1 MREAQDLSQILLRDT
16 RYRVHICVSAHPLT
30 NKDNARELNPFL
42 TGVGIH
48 GFVSESTLFN
58 GEVGMGE
65 EIHGS
70 VDFDIAENKKHFFFL
85 RMKSFVKTGRSSPP
99 PLTDMFFP
107 ISLYTPH
114 VFSPPT
120 VSSLSSLENFFLG
133 SFAKG
138 PGESAVLE
146 RLCRAGIDSQLIPD
160 PHRVWSITNSFRVF
174 LSSPRTL
181 SINFFALWETK
192 FPLISLG
199 KGSWNPHLRSPH
211 VPPTTISGSS
221 GWPLSMAL
229 GILRTE
235 PDLLLCFSPSDSST
249 RSFL

>member
-16 RYRVHICVSAHPLT
+16 RYRVQICVSAHPLT

-99 PLTDMFFP
+99 PPSHGHVFPNFTLHSSRFFSPHRLLLVILGEFFP
-107 ISLYTPH
+107 RFLCKRSWGECCSGKTLQGRH
-114 VFSPPT
+114 R
-120 VSSLSSLENFFLG
+120 LS
-133 SFAKG
+133 
-138 PGESAVLE
+138 V
-146 RLCRAGIDSQLIPD
+146 D
-160 PHRVWSITNSFRVF
+160 P
-174 LSSPRTL
+174 
-181 SINFFALWETK
+181 
-192 FPLISLG
+192 
-199 KGSWNPHLRSPH
+199 
-211 VPPTTISGSS
+211 
-221 GWPLSMAL
+221 
-229 GILRTE
+229 
-235 PDLLLCFSPSDSST
+235 
-249 RSFL
+249 

>member
-120 VSSLSSLENFFLG
+120 VSSLSSLGNFFLG
-133 SFAKG
+133 SFAKD

-160 PHRVWSITNSFRVF
+160 PHRVWSNYNNYQLFSSFFELSQDFVHKLLYTEGNEVSPNLGRVHGILTCDHPMF
-174 LSSPRTL
+174 PQQRSPGRQDGH
-181 SINFFALWETK
+181 SRWLWEY
-192 FPLISLG
+192 
-199 KGSWNPHLRSPH
+199 
-211 VPPTTISGSS
+211 
-221 GWPLSMAL
+221 
-229 GILRTE
+229 
-235 PDLLLCFSPSDSST
+235 
-249 RSFL
+249 